1 MGVISLPKSELISLG
16 LTTFLNGAS
25 WALLNKLVTVCVLPD

>member
-1 MGVISLPKSELISLG
+1 MGVISLPKSQLISLG